1 MEQIGGGDAR
11 WSLKGMSAL
20 VTGGTRGIGHA
31 IVEEFARFGAV
42 VYTCSRNQ
50 KELDE
55 CLEEWKR
62 KGFRVAGSVC
72 DLSVRAQ
79 RDKLIENVT
88 IYFDGKINILVNNA
102 GTGCGSIVFISSV
115 GGLMAVP
122 FVSLYAASKGAI
134 NQVTKNLAC
143 EWAKDNIRVNAVAP
157 WIIETSLIKALAPR
171 PDQKQIMEGL
181 IPRTPLGRPG
191 QPSEVSSLVAFL
203 CFPAAAYI
211 TGQVIYVDGGVTEAT
226 EFTAEDYSL
235 IIVTNFEAS
244 YHLCQLAHPFLKASG
259 CGSIVFISSVGG
271 LMAVPAAA
279 LYAASKGAM
288 NQVTKNLAC
297 EWAKDNIRVNAVAP
311 WIIETSLI
319 QAIAPRP
326 DQKQLMEGLIARTP
340 LHRPGQP
347 SEVSSLVA
355 FLCFPAASFITGQV
369 IYVDGGATVNAFP

>member
-62 KGFRVAGSVC
+62 KGFRVAGCVC

-79 RDKLIENVT
+79 RDKLIETVT
-88 IYFDGKINILVNNA
+88 TYFEGKINILVNNA
-102 GTGCGSIVFISSV
+102 GTSR
-115 GGLMAVP
+115 M
-122 FVSLYAASKGAI
+122 K
-134 NQVTKNLAC
+134 
-143 EWAKDNIRVNAVAP
+143 
-157 WIIETSLIKALAPR
+157 
-171 PDQKQIMEGL
+171 
-181 IPRTPLGRPG
+181 
-191 QPSEVSSLVAFL
+191 
-203 CFPAAAYI
+203 
-211 TGQVIYVDGGVTEAT
+211 EAT

-235 IIVTNFEAS
+235 IMGTNFEAS

-319 QAIAPRP
+319 KAIAPRP
-326 DQKQLMEGLIARTP
+326 DQKQLMESLITRSP
-340 LHRPGQP
+340 LRRPGQP

-355 FLCFPAASFITGQV
+355 FLCFPAAAYITGQV
-369 IYVDGGATVNAFP
+369 IYVDGGVTVNAFP